1 MVVASIKLN
10 VAVHKATAIKND
22 DMINAKE
29 KILSQTG
36 MKQKITKEKEV
47 KGVGVKAARRAER

>member
-36 MKQKITKEKEV
+36 NEAKDH
-47 KGVGVKAARRAER
+47 ERERGQGCGCEGGETG